1 MDLKTFHE
9 CTIQVVNYVM
19 NYFKIVKDIPV
30 SHVVKPFYL
39 REFLPEEAPLKPAK
53 FAQILEDFER
63 KIMPGI
69 THWQHPQFHGYFPSG
84 NSHVSALADFLSG
97 LLGVQGFSWE
107 ASPSCTELE
116 LIVLDWLAKAM
127 GLPGDFLFHADMSQG
142 GGVIQNSSSEA
153 ILVCML
159 AARAQALKD
168 LRIKFP
174 EKDDGAHLIKLV
186 AYTSEEAS
194 AGVEKAAVICM
205 VKLRKIESDRKCEL
219 QGHQLQKVISEDIM
233 FGLIPFFVC
242 ATLGTVA
249 CASSDNLDSLGLVAK
264 KQRLIWFHVDAS
276 YAGNALIC
284 PEFRTLLK
292 GVDNVDSFNMNP
304 YMWMNVTYDCTC
316 LWVKDRFNLQEG
328 LVDDPLDVM
337 HKHPDQAVDYR
348 HWSISVSR
356 RMRSL
361 KIWFTLMYHGI
372 EALQAHIRNHCKL
385 AKYFEGLVKSDA
397 RFEVTNDVRCG
408 LVCFRM
414 REQEQMTRELL
425 EQCNSSREILMTP
438 ALVKGQYVIR
448 FSVNAPHLTESD
460 MNTSWDIILKY
471 TDVAIAQQAKLHVIS
486 EKVAVDT
493 EPFKITPVPSK

>member
-9 CTIQVVNYVM
+9 CTIQMVNYVTD
-19 NYFKIVKDIPV
+19 YFKIVKSIPV
-30 SHVVKPFYL
+30 SHAVKPFYL
-39 REFLPEEAPLKPAK
+39 REFLPEEAPLKPAN

-63 KIMPGI
+63 KIIPGI
-69 THWQHPQFHGYFPSG
+69 THWQHPKFHGYFPSG
-84 NSHVSALADFLSG
+84 NSHVSVLADFLSG

-127 GLPGDFLFHADMSQG
+127 GLPEDFLFHADMSQG

-194 AGVEKAAVICM
+194 ACVEKAAVICM
-205 VKLRKIESDRKCEL
+205 VKLRKLESDSKCEL
-219 QGHQLQKVISEDIM
+219 QGHQLQKIISEDIM

-242 ATLGTVA
+242 ATLGTMA

-264 KQRLIWFHVDAS
+264 RQNLVWFHVDAS

-304 YMWMNVTYDCTC
+304 YMWMNVTYDCAC
-316 LWVKDRFNLQEG
+316 LWVKDRLNLQEG
-328 LVDDPLDVM
+328 LVGDPLDIM

-385 AKYFEGLVKSDA
+385 AKYFEGLVKSDV

-414 REQEQMTRELL
+414 REQEQTTRELL
-425 EQCNSSREILMTP
+425 DQCNSSGEIFMTP

-448 FSVNAPHLTESD
+448 FSVNAPYLTESD
-460 MNTSWDIILKY
+460 MDTSWSIILKY
-471 TDVAIAQQAKLHVIS
+471 TDVAIAQQANRHVIS
-486 EKVAVDT
+486 EKVAVDN
-493 EPFKITPVPSK
+493 EPFKITPAPSE